1 MIFFNKNNLERFR
14 QLLTQKIDFE
24 SQIFSSFDKFY
35 STDHK
40 TKKLLNGLVV
50 GFGPKGKPERM
61 CALKFRSY

>member
-14 QLLTQKIDFE
+14 QLLTQKIDL
-24 SQIFSSFDKFY
+24 
-35 STDHK
+35 TDHK

-61 CALKFRSY
+61 CALRFRSY